1 MTPKKLIMLE
11 PDSLL
16 GLFMSVPL
24 LSTKI
29 FGEIGDIRGRGEG
42 EVLTE
47 SFDNTDF
54 LFCSS

>member
-1 MTPKKLIMLE
+1 MLE